1 MIDVK
6 LTPAWEAPEWML
18 IMRATWMDAQVR
30 REAAAEIYR
39 RNLAGSQIELSAR
52 PLRHQAMLEQA
63 LVASDLTGRLMRRKS
78 RMISDTGFEPE
89 RTSGDL

>member
-30 REAAAEIYR
+30 REAAAEIFR
-39 RNLAGSQIELSAR
+39 RNLMPDAREIELSAR
-52 PLRHQAMLEQA
+52 PSRHRRMLEEA
-63 LVASDLTGRLMRRKS
+63 LVA
-78 RMISDTGFEPE
+78 E
-89 RTSGDL
+89 